1 MLTIFAESLFIASR
15 GATPRRHA
23 VPPMLA
29 AQGWLARILSGRG

>member
-15 GATPRRHA
+15 GAASLRQPN
-23 VPPMLA
+23 PPMLA